1 MEKPKLSPDF
11 TLEDIRRLRDY
22 NSLRHVNMTADEINE
37 DSRPKMDEF
46 NRLMASLKQEK
57 QLVSN

>member
-11 TLEDIRRLRDY
+11 TLDDIRKLRTY

-37 DSRPKMDEF
+37 DSRQALEEF
-46 NRLMASLKQEK
+46 NRLMAKVKHEK
-57 QLVSN
+57 QLATS